1 MITWYVLK
9 RVRRV
14 GQGISHFCYPFYAI
28 SYNVTSLI
36 IYSHFLQGEKYF
48 LALVE
53 TWKDITWHSR
63 GNLSCAMLG
72 SMNTRKSFIGRY
84 IGSLIAMIIRRGGA
98 ITSSQMR
105 SRMTII
111 LVEMWVHNACVS
123 VYMCISVLVCAR
135 VPIWPHWVLLLW
147 FLF

>member
-1 MITWYVLK
+1 
-9 RVRRV
+9 
-14 GQGISHFCYPFYAI
+14 
-28 SYNVTSLI
+28 
-36 IYSHFLQGEKYF
+36 
-48 LALVE
+48 
-53 TWKDITWHSR
+53 
-63 GNLSCAMLG
+63 MLG

-135 VPIWPHWVLLLW
+135 VPIWPIE
-147 FLF
+147 FCYYGSYFRCF